1 MKNITVAST
10 PVKVTLRFGQ
20 KGERGIGVSSVSLD
34 DNAHLIV
41 TFDDGKTQDAGA
53 VLGDV
58 TSIKNDIN
66 STYEKIQ
73 ASEKNVTTLEAS
85 TKTNADKAQ
94 QALQDTKAAS
104 ASGITTINDLVTTK
118 VTYLN
123 TTFTSLLTQAKAN
136 IDQWERD
143 AEDAIHKAGEY
154 ELGRLNT
161 NYQDAMVD
169 IDNSVN
175 KAEAW
180 AVSEHTP
187 DREPDMDS
195 PTGLTQ
201 SSRTWALYSKQKVQ
215 EATDTLKNIELHEQ
229 NVSDMK
235 DSVTRLLQQTQTSEA
250 NAKSYMDSAKASQD
264 VVAASATAAADS
276 ATSAAADAKE
286 ATTIRADIK
295 NQLDKLKNPVI
306 QIVGKDTGGLHLYFL
321 DETTK
326 DITLAEMGADTSTEV
341 SNKVSDALTTA
352 KAYADK
358 KVSDLVG
365 GAPEAL
371 DTLKEL
377 ADALGNDAN
386 MAATVTKKI
395 SDLSTALTQETTDR
409 KAGDTDISNT
419 LQTQT
424 STLKQAD
431 TDLGN
436 KITAEAK
443 SRTDGDAATLTS
455 ATEYTDTQITAA
467 NKTITNYVDNS
478 QSIFFVDSDVLS
490 DNTIPLSSVDTNN
503 RAVKVGDTIIDN
515 KHDRYFVTKVTPA
528 SGTEG
533 QDGYV
538 AASIT
543 VGSARGTNNIANKTD
558 TQAALDKKVS
568 LSGDTMTGTLVA
580 PVVQTGTAD
589 TNYLQTKRLRGE
601 GNATQLYHAIDFGY
615 SDHNQVD
622 FYEYGAVW
630 NFHQVDSDNN
640 ATLVGAIKADGWH
653 GNVIGNADTATKLS
667 CNDTGG
673 ENTPVYWKDGLPV
686 ACSLSNYATTDNMTT
701 ELAKKVDKEGY
712 IAYSQD
718 EKDKLA
724 GIETGANN
732 YTLPIATSSALGGVK
747 GGSNVAI
754 SAAGVM
760 SVDLSAYQ
768 TTADADEKYYTKDS
782 ATTDLAK
789 KVDKVTGK
797 GLSTE
802 DYTTA
807 EKTKLAGIAE
817 GANNYTL
824 PVASDTVLGGVK
836 VGSGIT
842 IDKNGAISATSVTVD
857 STLSADS
864 TNPVQNKVIKSAL
877 DSMQTA
883 INALTTQYVSPV
895 YYSRNAQWKAAKTTI
910 TVPSYVGVAIG
921 NQVYTSSGA
930 QALDITQA
938 DSWDTDGVVTSR
950 AGQDFYI
957 YACQPTTG
965 TVPKFIVS
973 ANSTVPTGYT
983 ADNSRK
989 IGGFHCECAD
999 IGTISGH
1006 PLSGYVA
1013 GDILPAS
1020 VWDLKHRPISSPEGM
1035 VFDGRRW
1042 IDIYIASWDGSKL
1055 VSKYGGVIADGEST
1069 PKWHGE
1075 KFEEEFAN
1083 VGKHLLSRSDFMH
1096 CMKGTPEGTNIAS
1109 GKDANTTGGHSD
1121 TNSRRI
1127 VSNYGVEDCTG
1138 VVWQWG
1144 SDLFEGGAYGTTQS
1158 ADKSEGYNKYLNGYS
1173 WINNTDSSVYSASVD
1188 GDTPYGSCYGF
1199 LRRVLFG
1206 GRWDDGSACGS
1217 RWAYCGVFSA
1227 GRYGGLAG
1235 RGASEPLA
1243 VEL

>member
-180 AVSEHTP
+180 AVSERTP

-215 EATDTLKNIELHEQ
+215 EATDTLKNMELHEQ

-264 VVAASATAAADS
+264 AVAASATAAADS

-286 ATTIRADIK
+286 VTTIYADIK
-295 NQLDKLKNPVI
+295 NQLNKLKNPVI
-306 QIVGKDTGGLHLYFL
+306 QITGKDTGGLHLYFL

-455 ATEYTDTQITAA
+455 AKEYTDTQITAA

-558 TQAALDKKVS
+558 MQAALDKKVS

-589 TNYLQTKRLRGE
+589 TNYVQTKRLRGE
-601 GNATQLYHAIDFGY
+601 GDATQLYHAIDFGY

-701 ELAKKVDKEGY
+701 ELAKKVDK
-712 IAYSQD
+712 
-718 EKDKLA
+718 
-724 GIETGANN
+724 
-732 YTLPIATSSALGGVK
+732 
-747 GGSNVAI
+747 
-754 SAAGVM
+754 
-760 SVDLSAYQ
+760 
-768 TTADADEKYYTKDS
+768 
-782 ATTDLAK
+782 
-789 KVDKVTGK
+789 VTGK

-807 EKTKLAGIAE
+807 EKTKLAGVAE

-824 PVASDTVLGGVK
+824 PVATDKVLGGVK

-842 IDKNGAISATSVTVD
+842 KAEDGTISVTPVTVD

-883 INALTTQYVSPV
+883 IDTLTTQCVSPV
-895 YYSRNAQWKAAKTTI
+895 YYSRNAQWQAAKTTI

-983 ADNSRK
+983 ATNSRK

-999 IGTISGH
+999 IGTIDGH

-1020 VWDLKHRPISSPEGM
+1020 VWDLRHRPISSPEGM

-1055 VSKYGGVIADGEST
+1055 VSKYGGVMADGEST

-1096 CMKGTPEGTNIAS
+1096 CMKGTPEGTNIAGS
-1109 GKDANTTGGHSD
+1109 KDANTTGGHSD

-1138 VVWQWG
+1138 VIWQWG
-1144 SDLFEGGAYGTTQS
+1144 SDLFEGGAYGTTQA

-1173 WINNTDSSVYSASVD
+1173 WINNTDSSVYSASID
-1188 GDTPYGSCYGF
+1188 GDTPYGSCRGF

-1206 GRWDDGSACGS
+1206 GRWGVGSPCGS
-1217 RWAYCGVFSA
+1217 RCAVCGNFSA
-1227 GRYGGLAG
+1227 SRDGCGAG